1 MKKLL
6 LWLAFWAFCPFVWAQ
21 SFQISQNSYQKVSIS
36 FTTGALSVENVSVPE
51 GDFSAIALPDYGSS
65 YVPGAPQLPQFCKL
79 LQVPVCDSVVATV
92 VNAQYRDYDASELG
106 VTYPVFPTQISAAK
120 NGIVPPF
127 AYDQAV
133 YSTDAFYALPLV
145 SVEKAGVKRDA
156 ALANV
161 YVSPVQYNPV
171 SQKFRIYSRVDVE
184 FTFVNADMAATTALK
199 KFSSPMFS
207 LNQDQVI
214 NKMQSD
220 RSEFQGTPIKYL
232 IIGNSMFESNVDLAE
247 FVAWK
252 RRLGYIVEVAFTSD
266 ANVGSTTTSI
276 KNFIQNKYDNAT
288 DEDPAPTY
296 ILLLGDREQLPAFNT
311 QISSENHITDLY
323 YATLSGNDFLPDC
336 YYGRLSAT
344 NNQQLSNQI
353 EKILMY
359 EQYSMPDPSYLG
371 NAVLIAG
378 TDANWAPTHAN
389 GQVNYI
395 TTNYMNVDNPRY
407 TNVMAHLYDCSSQAA
422 QIRAEVSA
430 GSGWT
435 NYTAHGGDDCWA
447 DPEFNV
453 SQVYQLQNTNKYG
466 LMIGNCCVSGH
477 FNTSECF
484 GEALLRAEKKGAMGY
499 IGASNNTYWGEDFYW
514 AVGYRSNVTAN
525 PVYMANAL
533 GMYDK
538 LFHTHDEDY
547 SVWVSTIGGIM
558 TGGNMAVQSSSSSAK
573 QYYWEIY
580 HCFGDPSVRTYL
592 GVPSEMPV
600 SADPVIA
607 LSNTS
612 EEIHYSIQ
620 VAPYAYVAFTHEST
634 LVAATFADESGNVT
648 FTFPASIEEG
658 SYELVVMAQ
667 NYIPYFQEVLVF
679 VANGPY
685 VIPSN
690 VEVLENSVFYE
701 GATVRMNLSL
711 TNVGVSG
718 ASVVY
723 ATLTPGTPV
732 TMLQDSVFVGSL
744 AANATEVRNNA
755 FSFVMPASE
764 DYANLPFTL
773 SIHWQDTIITRSVN
787 VRVKL
792 PKVTMDDYTTTVNQA
807 IVQNYSAGDEVVFT
821 FTNKNRG
828 HAAVTS
834 GSVDLTCNYSGAHVL
849 TDLSS
854 IDGMLP
860 NAVVEK
866 SFYVQIADTVPNKS
880 LIPLYYHIAYDNV
893 LQIDTLYI
901 MVGSDFDGFES
912 GDFTQFNWTMN
923 NNPWIIVSENA
934 HSGTY
939 CARSAQNLPH
949 SAKSQMS
956 ISVSLPT
963 EAPLSYYR
971 KVSSEAGYDKFFCY
985 VDGTQVD
992 ETSGNNPWT
1001 YISTMIPAGTH
1012 TLKFSYEKDWSQYS
1026 GSDCAWIDDIS
1037 LPCVGLMV
1045 IEDLTDTTE
1054 VGVEDYEL
1062 ARATVYPNPT
1072 SEWVNIESETPAQKL
1087 VLFDLNG
1094 RVVKAVNLA
1103 AANRYQLNMNDV
1115 PAGFYLLQI
1124 TFDNQ
1129 RTQNLKIIKR

>member
-1 MKKLL
+1 M
-6 LWLAFWAFCPFVWAQ
+6 AVCPFVWAQ
-21 SFQISQNSYQKVSIS
+21 SFQITQNSYQKVSIS

-51 GDFSAIALPDYGSS
+51 GEFSAISLPDYGSS

-79 LQVPVCDSVVATV
+79 LQVPVCESVVATV
-92 VNAQYRDYDASELG
+92 VNAQYRDYDAVELG
-106 VTYPVFPTQISAAK
+106 VSYPVFPTQISAAK
-120 NGIVPPF
+120 NGTVPPF
-127 AYDQAV
+127 AYDQTI

-145 SVEKAGVKRDA
+145 SVEKAGVKRDV

-171 SQKFRIYSRVDVE
+171 TQKFRIYSRVDVE
-184 FTFVNADMAATTALK
+184 FTFVNADMAATAALK
-199 KFSSPMFS
+199 KYSSPMFS
-207 LNQDQVI
+207 LNQDLVI
-214 NKMQSD
+214 NKMPSD

-232 IIGNSMFESNVDLAE
+232 IIGNPMFESNEDLAE

-252 RRLGYIVEVAFTSD
+252 RRLGYLVEVAFTSD
-266 ANVGSTTTSI
+266 VNVGTTTTSI
-276 KNFIQNKYDNAT
+276 KSFIQSKYDNAT
-288 DEDPAPTY
+288 AQDPAPTF
-296 ILLLGDREQLPAFNT
+296 ILLLGDREQLPAFNNQT
-311 QISSENHITDLY
+311 GEDHITDLY
-323 YATLSGNDFLPDC
+323 YATLTGNDFIPDC

-395 TTNYMNVDNPRY
+395 TSNYMNADNPRY
-407 TNVMAHLYDCSSQAA
+407 TNVMAHLYNCSSQAA
-422 QIRAEVSA
+422 QIRAEVSN

-435 NYTAHGGDDCWA
+435 NYTAHGGNDCWA

-477 FNTSECF
+477 FNTPECF

-514 AVGYRSNVTAN
+514 AVGFRSNVTAN
-525 PVYMANAL
+525 PVYSANAL

-538 LFHTHDEDY
+538 LFHTHNEDY

-558 TGGNMAVQSSSSSAK
+558 TGGNMAVQSSSSGAK

-580 HCFGDPSVRTYL
+580 HCFGDPSVRTYM
-592 GVPSEMPV
+592 GVPSTMPV
-600 SADPVIA
+600 NASSVITTN
-607 LSNTS
+607 STS
-612 EEIHYSIQ
+612 YEVH
-620 VAPYAYVAFTHEST
+620 VAPYAYVALTSSGNHLFS
-634 LVAATFADESGNVT
+634 AFADASGDVT
-648 FTFPASIEEG
+648 FNFPSSLDPGE
-658 SYELVVMAQ
+658 YELVALGQ
-667 NYIPYFQEVLVF
+667 NYIPYFQNVMVITPS
-679 VANGPY
+679 GPY
-685 VIPSN
+685 IIPTA
-690 VEVLENSVFYE
+690 VEVAENTDFSE

-711 TNVGVSG
+711 ANMGVSD
-718 ASVVY
+718 ASMVY
-723 ATLTPGTPV
+723 AILTPDSPV

-744 AANATEVRNNA
+744 AVNGTEVRNNA

-764 DYANLPFTL
+764 DFVNLPFTL
-773 SIHWQDTIITRSVN
+773 SIHWQDTTITRSVN

-792 PKVTMDDYTTTVNQA
+792 PKVTMEEYTTTVNHTP
-807 IVQNYSAGDEVVFT
+807 VQNYFAGDEVHFT
-821 FTNKNRG
+821 FKNQNRG
-828 HAAVTS
+828 HAAVMS
-834 GSVDLTCNYSGAHVL
+834 GSVDLTCNYSGVSVL
-849 TDLSS
+849 TDIASLN
-854 IDGMLP
+854 GMLP
-860 NAVVEK
+860 NTTIVNT
-866 SFYVQIADTVPNKS
+866 FLVQIADTVPSKS
-880 LIPLYYHIAYDNV
+880 IVPLYYHIYYDNV
-893 LQIDTLYI
+893 HFIDTLLI
-901 MVGSDFDGFES
+901 MVGSDFESFES
-912 GDFTQFNWTMN
+912 NDFTQYNWTMN
-923 NNPWIIVSENA
+923 SYPWVIISNGA
-934 HSGTY
+934 HSGNY
-939 CARSAQNLPH
+939 CARSAQNL
-949 SAKSQMS
+949 SNNSKSQMS
-956 ISVSLPT
+956 ISVSIPSA
-963 EAPLSYYR
+963 APLSYYR
-971 KVSSEAGYDKFFCY
+971 KVSSEANYDKFILY
-985 VDGTQVD
+985 VDNSPVD
-992 ETSGNNPWT
+992 ETSGSESWT
-1001 YISTMIPAGTH
+1001 YFTTMIPAGTH
-1012 TLKFSYEKDWSQYS
+1012 TLKFSYEKDYSQSS

-1045 IEDLTDTTE
+1045 IEDLTDTTH
-1054 VGVEDYEL
+1054 VGLDDFEL

-1087 VLFDLNG
+1087 VLFDING

-1129 RTQNLKIIKR
+1129 RVQNLKIIKR